1 MISASL
7 GTSVGKAASAEGE
20 RPSAERRPASVSGA
34 LSRERGVLDGRGNL
48 RHRKFLEA
56 VRTPMLLTYGVSCI
70 PVVRLCGL
78 LAPAEP
84 V

>member
-1 MISASL
+1 M
-7 GTSVGKAASAEGE
+7 
-20 RPSAERRPASVSGA
+20 SGA
-34 LSRERGVLDGRGNL
+34 LSRECGVLDGRGNL